1 MAKRFTATEKWD
13 KVWFRKLKPEHK
25 CFWIYITD
33 RCNHAGIW
41 EVDFE
46 LAGMYIGLKIDESE
60 IRQVFKKQYQE
71 LNNGNRWFI
80 RDFID
85 FQYNGELNPA
95 NKVHFSIITILKKE
109 GAYKG
114 LTRGLQAPTDK
125 DMDKELDKEKET
137 DKDTV
142 KEVIVD
148 LNLVLGTTYKDTS
161 VKTRGLILARFK
173 EGFKIKDFKV
183 VHRKMLR
190 AWGADEKMSKYLRP
204 ETLYSP
210 KFEGYLNM
218 KEFQT
223 KLTEAGIKAY
233 IIGQTWLQKEVAAN
247 VK

>member
-25 CFWIYITD
+25 CFWIYVTD

-46 LAGMYIGLKIDESE
+46 LAGMYIGIHINEPE
-60 IRQVFKKQYQE
+60 IKEIFKKQYQE
-71 LNNGNRWFI
+71 LNNGSRWFI

-95 NKVHFSIITILKKE
+95 NKVHFSIINILKKE

-114 LTRGLQAPTDK
+114 LTRGLQAPKDMDMDKATDK
-125 DMDKELDKEKET
+125 DKA
-137 DKDTV
+137 KDTE
-142 KEVIVD
+142 KEVIAD
-148 LNLVLGTTYKDTS
+148 LNFVLGTSYKDTS
-161 VKTRGLILARFK
+161 VKTRELISARLN
-173 EGFKIKDFKV
+173 EGFKVEDFKI

-190 AWGADEKMSKYLRP
+190 TWGADEKMVKYLRP
-204 ETLYSP
+204 ITLYGP
-210 KFEGYLNM
+210 KFESYFNM
-218 KEFQT
+218 KETTT
-223 KLTEAGIKAY
+223 KLTETGVKAY
-233 IIGQTWLQKEVAAN
+233 LIGQVWLKKEAED